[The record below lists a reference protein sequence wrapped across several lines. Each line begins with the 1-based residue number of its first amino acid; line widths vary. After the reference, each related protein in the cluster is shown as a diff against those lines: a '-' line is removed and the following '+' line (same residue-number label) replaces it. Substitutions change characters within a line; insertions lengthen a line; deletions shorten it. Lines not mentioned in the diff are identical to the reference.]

1 MLATCPDL
9 YETLYNCVKQKY
21 PEEFKNNNLLKKPSC
36 YSVKSF
42 SKLPMVLKNNT
53 SNVMIMLKRYPYN
66 LRFVSKD
73 LKENSSVVLV
83 AAKQWDSFLKFV
95 GESPKSNY
103 EVVMAAIMDEAAVI
117 EHASDDLKQDDEFML
132 KRPEKI
138 QTY

>member
-1 MLATCPDL
+1 
-9 YETLYNCVKQKY
+9 
-21 PEEFKNNNLLKKPSC
+21 
-36 YSVKSF
+36 
-42 SKLPMVLKNNT
+42 
-53 SNVMIMLKRYPYN
+53 MIMLKRYPYN

-132 KRPEKI
+132 KRSEKI